1 MQKVTAKE
9 IENYTKPGSYDV
21 GDGLRFVIKSTGT
34 KSWILRY
41 QFQGV
46 RRDMGLGSYPKVS
59 LSEARKRATEKRA
72 LINQGIDPVKHK
84 ENEKRRQDEARAKAK
99 TFKDC
104 ALDYIETHR
113 SGWKNAK
120 HAQQW
125 HNTLAT
131 YVFPVIG
138 DKLASEIDEADV
150 LEILKPLWSTKT
162 ETASRVRSRI
172 ELVLDWARANKLR
185 TGENPARW
193 RGHLDMLLPKT
204 SKVHKPVHHAAMPWR
219 DLPLFLEELSAMSG
233 LGAKALGFTI
243 LTACRTSEVLE
254 AKWSEIDIENKLWI
268 VPALRMKADREHR
281 VPLTDAAIELLKSLP
296 IENEF
301 VFPGMKQG
309 KPLSNLS
316 MLMVMRRMKKEQY
329 TVHGFRSAFRDWAAE
344 FANAPRELCEQ
355 VLAHKIAN
363 KAEAAYFRSDL
374 LESRRELMKK
384 WAAFTTGEMGRS
396 KVVQGNFPLRQ
407 A

>member
-9 IENYTKPGSYDV
+9 IENYTQPGTYDV
-21 GDGLRFVIKSTGT
+21 GDGLRLVIKTTGT

-41 QFQGV
+41 QFEGV
-46 RRDMGLGSYPKVS
+46 RRDMGLGSYPKAS

-84 ENEKRRQDEARAKAK
+84 ESEKRRQDEARAKAK
-99 TFKDC
+99 TFQDC
-104 ALDYIETHR
+104 ALEYIETHR

-120 HAQQW
+120 HTQQW
-125 HNTLAT
+125 HNTLET

-150 LEILKPLWSTKT
+150 LEILKPIWSTKT
-162 ETASRVRSRI
+162 ETASRVRSRV

-204 SKVHKPVHHAAMPWR
+204 SKVHKPEHHAAMPWR
-219 DLPLFLEELSAMSG
+219 DLPMFWEELSLASG
-233 LGAKALGFTI
+233 FGAKALGFTI

-254 AKWSEIDIENKLWI
+254 ARWSEIDLQNKLWI
-268 VPALRMKADREHR
+268 IPALRMKADREHR
-281 VPLTDAAIELLKSLP
+281 VPLCDAAIELLKSLP
-296 IENEF
+296 QENDF

-309 KPLSNLS
+309 RPLSNLS
-316 MLMVMRRMKKEQY
+316 MLMVMRRMNKGQF
-329 TVHGFRSAFRDWAAE
+329 TVHGFRSTFRDWAAE
-344 FANAPRELCEQ
+344 SANAPRELCEQ

-374 LESRRELMKK
+374 LESRRKLMDD
-384 WAAFTTGEMGRS
+384 WARYTTGYAEPAKIVFATFGRS
-396 KVVQGNFPLRQ
+396 K
-407 A
+407 